1 MIDSVLTNF
10 ICEGEVRDNEID
22 FQGIVNNAN
31 YFVYM
36 AFARHKQLQALGID
50 ISQMH
55 DEGFDL
61 VLVHSEIDFRDSL
74 HPWDQY
80 QIISQM
86 KLVGKIRVL
95 FHQQIVRKIDQKLI
109 VTGDNVGV
117 CVNRKTGRP
126 FLPVSLKV
134 ILAATS

>member
-1 MIDSVLTNF
+1 MIDTLNNF
-10 ICEGEVRDNEID
+10 ICEGEVRDNEVD

-50 ISQMH
+50 ISKMH

-80 QIISQM
+80 QIVSQM

-95 FHQQIVRKIDQKLI
+95 FRQQIIRKSDQKLM
-109 VTGDNVGV
+109 VTGDNIGV
-117 CVNRKTGRP
+117 CVNRQTGRP
-126 FLPVSLKV
+126 FMPESIKTL
-134 ILAATS
+134 LAENS